1 MNKQLVIFDFDKTI
15 TTKDSLIDFL
25 IFFAGKRK
33 FLQGII
39 FCFKD
44 LIFYKLKIISNQ
56 RAKEI
61 LFTYF
66 LKGLTLNEIITAG
79 DIYAEKRLPN
89 ILNKKALEKISYHR
103 RNNGRLVIVSA
114 SPKYW
119 FEKWARSAGFSDI
132 ICTDLE
138 FSSKLFTGKIMG
150 KNCYGLEKVNKLM
163 EIINLEEFDH
173 IIAYGDSRGD
183 KEIIKLAD
191 EGYFKYKRVR

>member
-1 MNKQLVIFDFDKTI
+1 MNKRLVIFDFDKTI
-15 TTKDSLIDFL
+15 TTKDSFIDFL

-44 LIFYKLKIISNQ
+44 LIYYKLKIISNQ
-56 RAKEI
+56 RAKET

-66 LKGLTLNEIITAG
+66 LKDLTLNEIITAG

-89 ILNKKALEKISYHR
+89 ILNKRALEKINYHL
-103 RNNGRLVIVSA
+103 RNNDRLVIVSA

-119 FEKWARSAGFSDI
+119 FEKWATSAGFSDI

-138 FSSKLFTGKIMG
+138 FSSKLFTGKIKG
-150 KNCYGLEKVNKLM
+150 KNCYGFEKVNKLKKN
-163 EIINLEEFDH
+163 INIEEFDY
-173 IIAYGDSRGD
+173 IFAYGDSRGD
-183 KEIIKLAD
+183 KEIINIAD
-191 EGYFKYKRVR
+191 ESYLKYKRLK